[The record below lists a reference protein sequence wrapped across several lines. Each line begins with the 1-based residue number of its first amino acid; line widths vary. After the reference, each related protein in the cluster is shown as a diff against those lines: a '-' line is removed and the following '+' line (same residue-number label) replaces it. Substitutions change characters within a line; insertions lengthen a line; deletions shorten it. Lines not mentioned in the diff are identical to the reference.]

1 MMGKL
6 GIFSN
11 LHIKKLSISI
21 IYTNCVNTFVG
32 TYKKPKRSIMK
43 YKPISIV
50 IVLFSFLHFIYAAD
64 VKGKVVDSGSG
75 DFLPGANVMLDGTN
89 YGASSD
95 RSGNYKISGV
105 PEGDYTLKVTYVG
118 YADFSDSVSV
128 GSDGVV
134 LDVSLNVDYVALEGV
149 NVTGLAQ
156 GQAKALSQQRSAGN
170 IKNVVSRDQMEKFPD
185 QNVADVLQRLP
196 GVALESDHGEGRYV
210 QIRGAEASLNTTTIN
225 GVKVPSPEDVRKIS
239 LDIIPSYSLGS
250 VEVTK
255 AITPD
260 MDGDA
265 IGGHVNLITK
275 NAFDYDGQFMEAKV
289 AGGHRPL
296 YGKNGSMGAFTYGNQ
311 FMDGNLGLIFSGSY
325 EFNDMKTDN
334 IELEWNDEYEFV
346 TNEVDSEEDET
357 YVVSESD
364 GLILNDMQLKNYSS
378 LTRERVGITTSL
390 DYKLAENSKLS
401 FNLISNTYTD
411 VENRNRLRYRF
422 DKSVDEETPGTGYSN
437 VTSTSGTAN
446 LARIAREL
454 KSRSSISKINNFSLG
469 GDHLIGKLGLD
480 WAFTKSYAEE
490 LRDPSLNAEFV
501 AKDVN
506 MTYEFS
512 DNNHPQITSFTD
524 EDGLAF
530 DQHDLSNYELDAI
543 ELEGNYIPNK
553 KSPNGNLVSGDD
565 QVIALNMSMPISF
578 GGGNGNIKAGFKIS
592 QKEKKSDKSGAE
604 VWEWDGDDDLVLQ
617 GFDMDIEGSDY
628 MDGNYV
634 HTHGMDVKAIRDHM
648 SANLASY
655 KILPMYEDA
664 ILETWDATEDITA
677 FYGMADM
684 KFGKIN
690 FIGGARVEQTSSTY
704 NSWSGAIEDAED
716 GELSIDASLSEYF
729 VAQKVTK
736 EYTDVLP
743 MVHLRYAVNDRA
755 LVRGAY
761 TESIARADFASLV
774 PFIATDGD
782 DAEAGNPELESA
794 HSKNI
799 DLMLEY
805 YPEGL
810 GIFSFGYFSKSIDN
824 YIYTSALQDVS
835 VRGSRVYD
843 EVVMPVNGDNATL
856 SGWEMNFVKNLDF
869 LPGPLSNLSLYFNY
883 TSTDSEADYGDAR
896 EKSTFPGQAAS
907 TGNLSFAYETSK
919 LTARFSQSIADQ
931 YIVEVGGD
939 KDEDIFYDPANR
951 LDLSLSYNL
960 NSKLTLFADI
970 LNITNVPHVYFMGD
984 ASKPVEKE
992 VYGSTIKIGTNYRF

>member
-1 MMGKL
+1 M
-6 GIFSN
+6 N
-11 LHIKKLSISI
+11 IKSISI
-21 IYTNCVNTFVG
+21 ITF
-32 TYKKPKRSIMK
+32 
-43 YKPISIV
+43 
-50 IVLFSFLHFIYAAD
+50 LLSFTHLAYAGD
-64 VKGKVVDSGSG
+64 VSGKVTGSSSG

-89 YGASSD
+89 YGTSSD
-95 RSGNYKISGV
+95 RFGNYKIGGV

-118 YADFSDSVSV
+118 YADFSDSVTV
-128 GSDGVV
+128 GSDDVMV
-134 LDVSLNVDYVALEGV
+134 DVSLDVDYVSMEGV
-149 NVTGLAQ
+149 NVTGLSQ
-156 GQAKALSQQRSAGN
+156 GQAKALSQQKSAGN

-260 MDGDA
+260 MDADA

-296 YGKNGSMGAFTYGNQ
+296 YGKSGSMGAFTYGNQ
-311 FMDGNLGLIFSGSY
+311 FMDGNLGLIVSGSY

-334 IELEWNDEYEFV
+334 IELEWNDKYETV
-346 TNEVDSEEDET
+346 SDVVDSEEDET
-357 YVVSESD
+357 YVVDETD
-364 GLILNDMQLKNYSS
+364 GVIINDMQLKNYSLS
-378 LTRERVGITTSL
+378 RERVGVTTSL
-390 DYKLAENSKLS
+390 DYKLANDSKLYLN
-401 FNLISNTYTD
+401 FISNTYTD
-411 VENRNRLRYRF
+411 NENRNRLRYRF
-422 DKSVDEETPGTGYSN
+422 DKSVDEETPGSGYSN
-437 VTSTSGTAN
+437 VTSTAGTAN

-454 KSRSSISKINNFSLG
+454 KSRSSISKINSFSLG
-469 GDHLIGKLGLD
+469 GDHALGKLGLD

-490 LRDPSLNAEFV
+490 LRDPSVNAEFIV
-501 AKDVN
+501 KDIN
-506 MTYEFS
+506 MAYEFT

-524 EDGLAF
+524 EDGAAF
-530 DQHDLSNYELDAI
+530 DQHDLSKYELDAI
-543 ELEGNYIPNK
+543 ELEGNYIQYK
-553 KSPNGNLVSGDD
+553 KSPNGNLVSGED
-565 QVIALNMSMPISF
+565 QVIAFNMSMPLSI
-578 GGGNGNIKAGFKIS
+578 GGGNGEVKLGAKLS
-592 QKEKKSDKSGAE
+592 RKDKKSDKSGAE
-604 VWEWDGDDDLVLQ
+604 VWEWDGDDDLIMQ
-617 GFDMDIEGSDY
+617 GFNMDIEGEDY

-634 HTHGMDVKAIRDHM
+634 HTNGLDVKKIRDHM
-648 SANLASY
+648 SKYLGSY
-655 KILPMYEDA
+655 AILPMYEDA
-664 ILETWDATEDITA
+664 ILETWDATEDIAA

-684 KFGKIN
+684 KFGKVN
-690 FIGGARVEQTSSTY
+690 FIGGARMESTSSTY
-704 NSWSGAIEDAED
+704 NSWAGAVEDAED
-716 GELSIDASLSEYF
+716 NEGTIDESLAAYF
-729 VAQKVTK
+729 TAQKVTK
-736 EYTDVLP
+736 EYTNVLP
-743 MVHLRYAVNDRA
+743 MAHVRYEVNDQA
-755 LVRGAY
+755 LVRAAY
-761 TESIARADFASLV
+761 TETIARADFAALV

-794 HSKNI
+794 HSQNI
-799 DLMLEY
+799 DIMLEY
-805 YPEGL
+805 YPAGL
-810 GIFSFGYFSKSIDN
+810 GVFSFGYFSKSIDN
-824 YIYTSALQDVS
+824 YIYTSTLQDVS
-835 VRGSRVYD
+835 IRGGFKVYD
-843 EVVMPVNGDNATL
+843 EVSMPVNGENATL

-883 TSTDSEADYGDAR
+883 TSTDSEADYGGNR
-896 EKSTFPGQAAS
+896 EKSTFPGQAPS

-931 YIVEVGGD
+931 YLVEVGGD
-939 KDEDIFYDPANR
+939 KDEDIYYDPANR

-960 NSKLTLFADI
+960 NNKITLFADM

>member
-1 MMGKL
+1 M
-6 GIFSN
+6 N
-11 LHIKKLSISI
+11 IKSISI
-21 IYTNCVNTFVG
+21 ITF
-32 TYKKPKRSIMK
+32 
-43 YKPISIV
+43 
-50 IVLFSFLHFIYAAD
+50 LLSFTHLAYAGD
-64 VKGKVVDSGSG
+64 VSGKVTGSSSG

-89 YGASSD
+89 YGTSSD
-95 RSGNYKISGV
+95 RFGNYKIGGV

-118 YADFSDSVSV
+118 YADFSDSVTV
-128 GSDGVV
+128 GSDDVMV
-134 LDVSLNVDYVALEGV
+134 DVSLDVDYVSMEGV

-156 GQAKALSQQRSAGN
+156 GQAKALSQQKSAGN

-260 MDGDA
+260 MDADA

-296 YGKNGSMGAFTYGNQ
+296 YGKSGSMGAFTYGNQ
-311 FMDGNLGLIFSGSY
+311 FMDGNLGLIVSGSY

-334 IELEWNDEYEFV
+334 IELEWNDKYETV
-346 TNEVDSEEDET
+346 SDVVDSEEDET
-357 YVVSESD
+357 YVVDETD
-364 GLILNDMQLKNYSS
+364 GVIINDMQLKNYSLS
-378 LTRERVGITTSL
+378 RERVGVTTSL
-390 DYKLAENSKLS
+390 DYKLANDSKLYLN
-401 FNLISNTYTD
+401 FISNTYTD
-411 VENRNRLRYRF
+411 NENRNRLRYRF
-422 DKSVDEETPGTGYSN
+422 DKSVDEETPGSGYSN
-437 VTSTSGTAN
+437 VTSTAGTAN

-454 KSRSSISKINNFSLG
+454 KSRSSISKINSFSLG
-469 GDHLIGKLGLD
+469 GDHALGKLGLD

-490 LRDPSLNAEFV
+490 LRDPSVNAEFIV
-501 AKDVN
+501 KDIN
-506 MTYEFS
+506 MAYEFT

-524 EDGLAF
+524 EDGAAF
-530 DQHDLSNYELDAI
+530 DQHDLSKYELDAI

-553 KSPNGNLVSGDD
+553 KSPNGNLVSGED
-565 QVIALNMSMPISF
+565 QVIAFNMSMPLSI
-578 GGGNGNIKAGFKIS
+578 GGGNGEVKLGAKLS
-592 QKEKKSDKSGAE
+592 RKDKKSDKSGAE
-604 VWEWDGDDDLVLQ
+604 VWEWDGDDDLIMQ
-617 GFDMDIEGSDY
+617 GFNMDIEGEDY

-634 HTHGMDVKAIRDHM
+634 HTNGLDVKKIRDHM
-648 SANLASY
+648 SKYLGSY
-655 KILPMYEDA
+655 AILPMYEDA
-664 ILETWDATEDITA
+664 ILETWDATEDIAA

-684 KFGKIN
+684 KFGKVN
-690 FIGGARVEQTSSTY
+690 FIGGARMEKTSSTY
-704 NSWSGAIEDAED
+704 NSWAGAVEDAED
-716 GELSIDASLSEYF
+716 NEGTIDESLAAYF
-729 VAQKVTK
+729 TAQKVTK
-736 EYTDVLP
+736 EYTNVLP
-743 MVHLRYAVNDRA
+743 MAHVRYEVNDQA
-755 LVRGAY
+755 LVRAAY
-761 TESIARADFASLV
+761 TETIARADFAALV

-794 HSKNI
+794 HSQNI
-799 DLMLEY
+799 DIMLEY
-805 YPEGL
+805 YPAGL
-810 GIFSFGYFSKSIDN
+810 GVFSFGYFSKSIDN
-824 YIYTSALQDVS
+824 YIYTSTLQDVS
-835 VRGSRVYD
+835 IRGGFKVYD
-843 EVVMPVNGDNATL
+843 EVSMPVNGENATL

-883 TSTDSEADYGDAR
+883 TSTDSEADYGGNR
-896 EKSTFPGQAAS
+896 EKSTFPGQAPS

-931 YIVEVGGD
+931 YLVEVGGD
-939 KDEDIFYDPANR
+939 KDEDIYYDPANR

-960 NSKLTLFADI
+960 NNKITLFADM

>member
-1 MMGKL
+1 MNINIIKWILILILSSQFILAG
-6 GIFSN
+6 GIN
-11 LHIKKLSISI
+11 
-21 IYTNCVNTFVG
+21 
-32 TYKKPKRSIMK
+32 
-43 YKPISIV
+43 
-50 IVLFSFLHFIYAAD
+50 
-64 VKGKVVDSGSG
+64 GKVTDAGSG
-75 DFLPGANVMLDGTN
+75 DFLPGANVVLDGTN

-95 RSGNYKISGV
+95 RFGEFTISNVPDGNY
-105 PEGDYTLKVTYVG
+105 TLTVTYVG
-118 YADFSDSVSV
+118 YADYSDSVTV
-128 GSDGVV
+128 GSDVV
-134 LDVSLNVDYVALEGV
+134 SRDIALSVDYVAMEAV

-196 GVALESDHGEGRYV
+196 GIALESDHGEGRYV

-296 YGKNGSMGAFTYGNQ
+296 YGKSGSMGAFTYGNQ
-311 FMDGNLGLIFSGSY
+311 FMDGKLGLIVSSSY

-346 TNEVDSEEDET
+346 SDVVDSEEDET
-357 YVVSESD
+357 YVVDEAD
-364 GLILNDMQLKNYSS
+364 GTIINDMQLKNYALS
-378 LTRERVGITTSL
+378 RERIGITTGL
-390 DYKLAENSKLS
+390 DYKLAENSKLYL
-401 FNLISNTYTD
+401 NLITNTYTD
-411 VENRNRLRYRF
+411 KENRNRLRYRF
-422 DKSVDEETPGTGYSN
+422 DKSVDEETPGSGYTN
-437 VTSTSGTAN
+437 VTSNSGTAN
-446 LARIAREL
+446 LARITREL
-454 KSRSSISKINNFSLG
+454 KSRSSISKINSFSLG
-469 GDHLIGKLGLD
+469 GDHALGNIKAD
-480 WAFTKSYAEE
+480 WAFTQSYAEE
-490 LRDPSLNAEFV
+490 LRDPSLNAEFE
-501 AKDVN
+501 AKDIN
-506 MTYEFS
+506 MNYEFS

-524 EDGLAF
+524 DEGSAF
-530 DQHDLSNYELDAI
+530 DQHDLSAYELDAI
-543 ELEGNYIPNK
+543 ELEGNYIPNA

-565 QVIALNMSMPISF
+565 QVIAFNLAMPLSL
-578 GGGNGNIKAGFKIS
+578 GGANGEIKAGAKLS
-592 QKEKKSDKSGAE
+592 SKKKKSDVSGAE
-604 VWEWDGDDDLVLQ
+604 VWEWDGDDDLIMQ
-617 GFDMDIEGSDY
+617 GFDMDIEGDEY

-634 HTHGMDVKAIRDHM
+634 HTHGMDVDKLRDHM
-648 SANLASY
+648 SANLGSY
-655 KILPMYEDA
+655 NILPMYEDA

-677 FYGMADM
+677 FYGMANM
-684 KFGKIN
+684 RMGKIN
-690 FIGGARVEQTSSTY
+690 FIGGARVEQTSTEY
-704 NSWSGAIEDAED
+704 NSWAGAVEDAED
-716 GELSIDASLSEYF
+716 AELSLDESLSQF
-729 VAQKVTK
+729 FTAQKVSK

-743 MVHLRYAVNDRA
+743 MFHVRYAVNNRTMVRA
-755 LVRGAY
+755 AY
-761 TESIARADFASLV
+761 TETIARADFASLV

-794 HSKNI
+794 HSQNI

-805 YPEGL
+805 YPSGL
-810 GIFSFGYFSKSIDN
+810 GIFSFGYFSKAIDN
-824 YIYTSALQDVS
+824 YIYTAVLQDATI
-835 VRGSRVYD
+835 RDGAKVYD
-843 EVVMPVNGDNATL
+843 EVVMPVNGENATL

-883 TSTDSEADYGDAR
+883 TSTTSEADYGDMR
-896 EKSTFPGQAAS
+896 EKSTFPGQAPA

-931 YIVEVGGD
+931 YIVEVGED
-939 KDEDIFYDPANR
+939 ADEDIYYDPANR
-951 LDLSLSYNL
+951 LDFSMSYNI

-992 VYGSTIKIGTNYRF
+992 VYGATMKIGTSYRF

>member
-1 MMGKL
+1 M
-6 GIFSN
+6 N
-11 LHIKKLSISI
+11 IKSISI
-21 IYTNCVNTFVG
+21 ITFLL
-32 TYKKPKRSIMK
+32 S
-43 YKPISIV
+43 
-50 IVLFSFLHFIYAAD
+50 FSHFIYAGD
-64 VKGKVVDSGSG
+64 VSGKVTGSSSG

-89 YGASSD
+89 YGTSSD
-95 RSGNYKISGV
+95 RFGNYKIGGV

-118 YADFSDSVSV
+118 YADFSDSVTV
-128 GSDGVV
+128 GSDDVMV
-134 LDVSLNVDYVALEGV
+134 DVSLDVDYVSMEGV

-156 GQAKALSQQRSAGN
+156 GQAKALSQQKSAGN
-170 IKNVVSRDQMEKFPD
+170 IKNVISRDQMEKFPD

-260 MDGDA
+260 MDADA

-296 YGKNGSMGAFTYGNQ
+296 YGKSGSMGAFTYGNQ
-311 FMDGNLGLIFSGSY
+311 FMDGNLGLIVSGSY

-334 IELEWNDEYEFV
+334 IELEWNDKYEFV
-346 TNEVDSEEDET
+346 SDVVDSEEDET
-357 YVVSESD
+357 YVVDETD
-364 GLILNDMQLKNYSS
+364 GVIINDMQLKNYSLS
-378 LTRERVGITTSL
+378 RERVGVTTSL
-390 DYKLAENSKLS
+390 DYKLANNSKLYL
-401 FNLISNTYTD
+401 NYISNTYTD
-411 VENRNRLRYRF
+411 NENRNRLRYRF
-422 DKSVDEETPGTGYSN
+422 DKSVDEETPGSGYSN
-437 VTSTSGTAN
+437 VTSTAGTAN

-454 KSRSSISKINNFSLG
+454 KSRSSISKINSFSLG
-469 GDHLIGKLGLD
+469 GDHALGKLGLD

-490 LRDPSLNAEFV
+490 LRDPSVNAEFIV
-501 AKDVN
+501 KDIN
-506 MTYEFS
+506 MAYEFT

-524 EDGLAF
+524 EDGAAF
-530 DQHDLSNYELDAI
+530 DQHDLSKYELDAI

-565 QVIALNMSMPISF
+565 QVIAFNMSMPLSI
-578 GGGNGNIKAGFKIS
+578 GGGNGEVKLGAKLS
-592 QKEKKSDKSGAE
+592 KKDKKSDKSGAE
-604 VWEWDGDDDLVLQ
+604 VWEWDGDDDLIMQ
-617 GFDMDIEGSDY
+617 GFNMDIEGEDY

-634 HTHGMDVKAIRDHM
+634 HTNGLDVKKVRDHM
-648 SANLASY
+648 SANIGSY
-655 KILPMYEDA
+655 AILPMYEDA
-664 ILETWDATEDITA
+664 ILETWDATEDISA

-684 KFGKIN
+684 KFGNIN
-690 FIGGARVEQTSSTY
+690 FIGGARMEKTSSTY
-704 NSWSGAIEDAED
+704 NSWAGSVEDAED
-716 GELSIDASLSEYF
+716 NEGTIDESLAAYF
-729 VAQKVTK
+729 TAQKVTK
-736 EYTDVLP
+736 EYTNVLP
-743 MVHLRYAVNDRA
+743 MAHVRYAVNDQA
-755 LVRGAY
+755 LVRVAY
-761 TESIARADFASLV
+761 TESIARADFAALV

-794 HSKNI
+794 HSQNI

-805 YPEGL
+805 YPAGL
-810 GIFSFGYFSKSIDN
+810 GVFSFGYFSKSVDN
-824 YIYTSALQDVS
+824 YIYTSTLQDVS
-835 VRGSRVYD
+835 IRGGSKVYD
-843 EVVMPVNGDNATL
+843 EVSMPVNGNNATL

-883 TSTDSEADYGDAR
+883 TSTDSEADYGDDR

-931 YIVEVGGD
+931 YLVEVGGD

-960 NSKLTLFADI
+960 NSKITLFADV

>member
-1 MMGKL
+1 MKIRQVSTIIIL
-6 GIFSN
+6 IS
-11 LHIKKLSISI
+11 LSQ
-21 IYTNCVNTFVG
+21 
-32 TYKKPKRSIMK
+32 
-43 YKPISIV
+43 
-50 IVLFSFLHFIYAAD
+50 FIYAATIS
-64 VKGKVVDSGSG
+64 GKVTGASSG

-89 YGASSD
+89 FGTSSD
-95 RSGNYKISGV
+95 RSGNFNINNV

-118 YADFSDSVSV
+118 YSDFEETVTI
-128 GSDGVV
+128 GSAPITKDI
-134 LDVSLNVDYVALEGV
+134 SLSVDYVAMEAV
-149 NVTGLAQ
+149 NVNGLAQ

-196 GVALESDHGEGRYV
+196 GIALESDHGEGRYV

-239 LDIIPSYSLGS
+239 LDIIPSYSLGG

-260 MDGDA
+260 MDADA

-296 YGKNGSMGAFTYGNQ
+296 YGKSGSMGAFTYGNQ
-311 FMDGNLGLIFSGSY
+311 YMDGNLGLIVSGSY

-334 IELEWNDEYEFV
+334 IEVEWADEYEYV
-346 TNEVDSEEDET
+346 TDVVDSEEDET
-357 YVVSESD
+357 YVVEEAD
-364 GLILNDMQLKNYSS
+364 GRIINDVALKNYALS
-378 LTRERVGITTSL
+378 RERIGITSSL
-390 DYKLAENSKLS
+390 DYKLANNSKLYAN
-401 FNLISNTYTD
+401 FISNTYTD
-411 VENRNRLRYRF
+411 IENRNRLRYRF
-422 DKSVDEETPGTGYSN
+422 DKSVDEEEPGSGYYDI
-437 VTSTSGTAN
+437 TSQDGTAK
-446 LARIAREL
+446 LARIYREL
-454 KSRSSISKINNFSLG
+454 KSRSSISKINSFSLG
-469 GDHLIGKLGLD
+469 GDHALGKMKAD

-490 LRDPSLNAEFV
+490 LRDPSVNAEFV
-501 AKDVN
+501 AKDIN
-506 MTYEFS
+506 MDYEFS
-512 DNNHPQITSFTD
+512 DVNHPQITSFTD
-524 EDGLAF
+524 EDGNF
-530 DQHDLSNYELDAI
+530 DQHDLSSYELDAI
-543 ELEGNYIPNK
+543 ELEGDYIPNA

-565 QVIALNMSMPISF
+565 QVIAFNMSMPLSI
-578 GGGNGNIKAGFKIS
+578 GGGNGEVKLGAKLS
-592 QKEKKSDKSGAE
+592 SKEKKSDRSGAE
-604 VWEWDGDDDLVLQ
+604 VWEWDGDDDLIMQ
-617 GFDMDIEGSDY
+617 GFNMDIEGSDY

-634 HTHGMDVKAIRDHM
+634 HTHGIDVKKIRDHM
-648 SANLASY
+648 SANIGSY
-655 KILPMYEDA
+655 VILPMYEDA
-664 ILETWDATEDITA
+664 ILETWDATEDVTA

-684 KFGKIN
+684 KFGNIN
-690 FIGGARVEQTSSTY
+690 FIGGARMEKTSSTY
-704 NSWSGAIEDAED
+704 NSWEGSVEDAED
-716 GELSIDASLSEYF
+716 GELSIDASLAEYF
-729 VAQKVTK
+729 TAQKVTK
-736 EYTDVLP
+736 EYTNVLP
-743 MVHLRYAVNDRA
+743 MAHIRYAVNDQA
-755 LVRGAY
+755 LVRAAY
-761 TESIARADFASLV
+761 TESIARADFAALV

-794 HSKNI
+794 HSQNI

-805 YPEGL
+805 YPAGL

-824 YIYTSALQDVS
+824 YIYTSVLKDATIRD
-835 VRGSRVYD
+835 GSKVYD

-883 TSTDSEADYGDAR
+883 TSTDSEADYGDSR

-931 YIVEVGGD
+931 YIVEVGED

-960 NSKLTLFADI
+960 NSKLALFADI

>member
-1 MMGKL
+1 M
-6 GIFSN
+6 N
-11 LHIKKLSISI
+11 IKSISI
-21 IYTNCVNTFVG
+21 ITF
-32 TYKKPKRSIMK
+32 
-43 YKPISIV
+43 
-50 IVLFSFLHFIYAAD
+50 LLSFTHLAYAGD
-64 VKGKVVDSGSG
+64 VSGKVTGSSSG

-89 YGASSD
+89 YGTSSD
-95 RSGNYKISGV
+95 RFGNYKIGGV

-118 YADFSDSVSV
+118 YADFSDSVTV
-128 GSDGVV
+128 GSDDVMV
-134 LDVSLNVDYVALEGV
+134 DVSLDVDYVSMEGV

-156 GQAKALSQQRSAGN
+156 GQAKALSQQKSAGN

-260 MDGDA
+260 MDADA

-296 YGKNGSMGAFTYGNQ
+296 YGKSGSMGAFTYGNQ
-311 FMDGNLGLIFSGSY
+311 FMDGNLGLIVSGSY

-334 IELEWNDEYEFV
+334 IELEWNDKYETV
-346 TNEVDSEEDET
+346 SDVVDSEEDET
-357 YVVSESD
+357 YVVDETD
-364 GLILNDMQLKNYSS
+364 GVIINDMQLKNYSLS
-378 LTRERVGITTSL
+378 RERVGVTTSL
-390 DYKLAENSKLS
+390 DYKLANDSKLYLN
-401 FNLISNTYTD
+401 FISNTYTD
-411 VENRNRLRYRF
+411 NENRNRLRYRF
-422 DKSVDEETPGTGYSN
+422 DKSVDEETPGSGYSN
-437 VTSTSGTAN
+437 VTSTAGTAN

-454 KSRSSISKINNFSLG
+454 KSRSSISKINSFSLG
-469 GDHLIGKLGLD
+469 GDHALGKLGLD

-490 LRDPSLNAEFV
+490 LRDPSVNAEFIV
-501 AKDVN
+501 KDIN
-506 MTYEFS
+506 MAYEFT

-524 EDGLAF
+524 EDGAAF
-530 DQHDLSNYELDAI
+530 DQHDLSKYELDAI

-553 KSPNGNLVSGDD
+553 KSPNGNLVSGED
-565 QVIALNMSMPISF
+565 QVIAFNMSMPLSI
-578 GGGNGNIKAGFKIS
+578 GGGNGEVKLGAKLS
-592 QKEKKSDKSGAE
+592 KKDKKSDKSGAE
-604 VWEWDGDDDLVLQ
+604 VWEWDGDDDLIMQ
-617 GFDMDIEGSDY
+617 GFNMDIEGEDY

-634 HTHGMDVKAIRDHM
+634 HTNGLDVKKIRDHM
-648 SANLASY
+648 SKYLGSY
-655 KILPMYEDA
+655 AILPMYEDA
-664 ILETWDATEDITA
+664 ILETWDATEDIAA
-677 FYGMADM
+677 FYGMVDM
-684 KFGKIN
+684 KFGKVN
-690 FIGGARVEQTSSTY
+690 FIGGARMESTSSTY
-704 NSWSGAIEDAED
+704 NSWAGAVEDAED
-716 GELSIDASLSEYF
+716 NEGTIQESLAAYF
-729 VAQKVTK
+729 TAQKVTK
-736 EYTDVLP
+736 EYTNVLP
-743 MVHLRYAVNDRA
+743 MAHVRYEVNDQA
-755 LVRGAY
+755 LVRAAY
-761 TESIARADFASLV
+761 TETIARADFAALV

-794 HSKNI
+794 HSQNI
-799 DLMLEY
+799 DIMLEY
-805 YPEGL
+805 YPAGL
-810 GIFSFGYFSKSIDN
+810 GVFSFGYFSKSIDN
-824 YIYTSALQDVS
+824 YIYTSTLQDVS
-835 VRGSRVYD
+835 IRGGFKVYD
-843 EVVMPVNGDNATL
+843 EVSMPVNGENATL

-883 TSTDSEADYGDAR
+883 TSTDSEADYGGNR
-896 EKSTFPGQAAS
+896 EKSTFPGQAPS

-931 YIVEVGGD
+931 YLVEVGGD
-939 KDEDIFYDPANR
+939 KDEDIYYDPANR

-960 NSKLTLFADI
+960 NNKITLFADM

>member
-1 MMGKL
+1 MNINLIKWILITILSSQFILAG
-6 GIFSN
+6 GIN
-11 LHIKKLSISI
+11 
-21 IYTNCVNTFVG
+21 
-32 TYKKPKRSIMK
+32 
-43 YKPISIV
+43 
-50 IVLFSFLHFIYAAD
+50 
-64 VKGKVVDSGSG
+64 GKVTDAGSG
-75 DFLPGANVMLDGTN
+75 DFLPGANVVLDGTN

-95 RSGNYKISGV
+95 RFGEFTISNVPDGNY
-105 PEGDYTLKVTYVG
+105 TLTVTYVG
-118 YADFSDSVSV
+118 YADYSDSVTV
-128 GSDGVV
+128 GSDVV
-134 LDVSLNVDYVALEGV
+134 SRDIALSVDYVAMEAV

-196 GVALESDHGEGRYV
+196 GIALESDHGEGRYV

-296 YGKNGSMGAFTYGNQ
+296 YGKSGSMGAFTYGNQ
-311 FMDGNLGLIFSGSY
+311 FMDGKLGLIVSSSY

-346 TNEVDSEEDET
+346 SDVVDSEEDET
-357 YVVSESD
+357 YVVDEAD
-364 GLILNDMQLKNYSS
+364 GTIINDMQLKNYALS
-378 LTRERVGITTSL
+378 RERIGITTGL
-390 DYKLAENSKLS
+390 DYKLAENSKLYL
-401 FNLISNTYTD
+401 NLITNTYTD
-411 VENRNRLRYRF
+411 KENRNRLRYRF
-422 DKSVDEETPGTGYSN
+422 DKSVDEETPGSGYTN
-437 VTSTSGTAN
+437 VTSNSGTAN
-446 LARIAREL
+446 LARITREL
-454 KSRSSISKINNFSLG
+454 KSRSSISKINSFSLG
-469 GDHLIGKLGLD
+469 GDHALGNIKAD
-480 WAFTKSYAEE
+480 WAFTQSYAEE
-490 LRDPSLNAEFV
+490 LRDPSLNAEFE
-501 AKDVN
+501 AKDIN
-506 MTYEFS
+506 MNYEFS

-524 EDGLAF
+524 DEGSAF
-530 DQHDLSNYELDAI
+530 DQHDLSAYELDAI
-543 ELEGNYIPNK
+543 ELEGNYIPNA

-565 QVIALNMSMPISF
+565 QVIAFNLAMPLSL
-578 GGGNGNIKAGFKIS
+578 GGANGEIKAGAKLS
-592 QKEKKSDKSGAE
+592 SKKKKSDVSGAE
-604 VWEWDGDDDLVLQ
+604 VWEWDGDDDLIMQ
-617 GFDMDIEGSDY
+617 GFDMDIEGDEY

-634 HTHGMDVKAIRDHM
+634 HTHGMDVDKLRDHM
-648 SANLASY
+648 SANLGSY
-655 KILPMYEDA
+655 NILPMYEDA

-677 FYGMADM
+677 FYGMANM
-684 KFGKIN
+684 RMGKIN
-690 FIGGARVEQTSSTY
+690 FIGGARVEQTSTEY
-704 NSWSGAIEDAED
+704 NSWAGAVEDAED
-716 GELSIDASLSEYF
+716 AELSLDESLSQF
-729 VAQKVTK
+729 FTAQKVSK
-736 EYTDVLP
+736 EYTDILP
-743 MVHLRYAVNDRA
+743 MFHVRYAVNNRMMVRA
-755 LVRGAY
+755 AY
-761 TESIARADFASLV
+761 TETIARADFASLV

-794 HSKNI
+794 HSQNI

-805 YPEGL
+805 YPSGL
-810 GIFSFGYFSKSIDN
+810 GIFSFGYFSKAIDN
-824 YIYTSALQDVS
+824 YIYTAVLQDATI
-835 VRGSRVYD
+835 RDGAKVYD

-883 TSTDSEADYGDAR
+883 TSTTSEADYGDMR
-896 EKSTFPGQAAS
+896 EKSTFPGQAPA

-931 YIVEVGGD
+931 YIVEVGED
-939 KDEDIFYDPANR
+939 ADEDIYYDPANR
-951 LDLSLSYNL
+951 LDFSMSYNI

-992 VYGSTIKIGTNYRF
+992 VYGATMKIGTSYRF

>member
-1 MMGKL
+1 MN
-6 GIFSN
+6 IN
-11 LHIKKLSISI
+11 LIKWILISI
-21 IYTNCVNTFVG
+21 LSSQFIFAG
-32 TYKKPKRSIMK
+32 G
-43 YKPISIV
+43 IS
-50 IVLFSFLHFIYAAD
+50 
-64 VKGKVVDSGSG
+64 GKITDAGSG
-75 DFLPGANVMLDGTN
+75 DFLPGANVVLDGTN

-95 RSGNYKISGV
+95 RFGEFTISNV
-105 PEGDYTLKVTYVG
+105 PDGSYTLTVTYVG
-118 YADFSDSVSV
+118 YADYSDSVTV
-128 GSDGVV
+128 GSDVV
-134 LDVSLNVDYVALEGV
+134 SKDIALSVDYVAMEAV

-196 GVALESDHGEGRYV
+196 GIALESDHGEGRYV

-296 YGKNGSMGAFTYGNQ
+296 YGKSGSMGAFTYGNQ
-311 FMDGNLGLIFSGSY
+311 FMDGKLGLIVSSSY

-346 TNEVDSEEDET
+346 SDVIDSEEDET
-357 YVVSESD
+357 YVVDEAD
-364 GLILNDMQLKNYSS
+364 GTIINDMQLKNYALS
-378 LTRERVGITTSL
+378 RERIGITTGL
-390 DYKLAENSKLS
+390 DYKLAENSKLYL
-401 FNLISNTYTD
+401 NLITNTYTYK
-411 VENRNRLRYRF
+411 ENRNRLRYRF
-422 DKSVDEETPGTGYSN
+422 DKSVDEETPGSGYTN
-437 VTSTSGTAN
+437 VTSNSGTAN
-446 LARIAREL
+446 LARITREL
-454 KSRSSISKINNFSLG
+454 KSRSSISKINSFSLG
-469 GDHLIGKLGLD
+469 GNHALGNMKAD
-480 WAFTKSYAEE
+480 WAFTQSYAEE
-490 LRDPSLNAEFV
+490 LRDPSLNAEFE
-501 AKDVN
+501 AKDIN
-506 MTYEFS
+506 MNYEFS

-524 EDGLAF
+524 DEGSAF
-530 DQHDLSNYELDAI
+530 DQHDLSAYELDAI
-543 ELEGNYIPNK
+543 ELEGNYIPNA

-565 QVIALNMSMPISF
+565 QVIAFNLAMPLSL
-578 GGGNGNIKAGFKIS
+578 GGANGEIKAGAKLS
-592 QKEKKSDKSGAE
+592 SKKKKSDVSGAE
-604 VWEWDGDDDLVLQ
+604 VWEWDGDDDLIMQ
-617 GFDMDIEGSDY
+617 GFDMDIEGDEY

-634 HTHGMDVKAIRDHM
+634 HTHGMDVDKLRDHM
-648 SANLASY
+648 SANLGSY
-655 KILPMYEDA
+655 NILPMYEDA

-677 FYGMADM
+677 FYGMANM
-684 KFGKIN
+684 RMGKIN
-690 FIGGARVEQTSSTY
+690 FIGGARVEQTSTEY
-704 NSWSGAIEDAED
+704 NSWAGAVEDAED
-716 GELSIDASLSEYF
+716 AELSLDESLSQF
-729 VAQKVTK
+729 FTAQKVSK

-743 MVHLRYAVNDRA
+743 MFHVRYAVNNRTMVRA
-755 LVRGAY
+755 AY
-761 TESIARADFASLV
+761 TETIARADFASLV

-794 HSKNI
+794 HSQNI

-805 YPEGL
+805 YPSGL
-810 GIFSFGYFSKSIDN
+810 GIFSFGYFSKAIDN
-824 YIYTSALQDVS
+824 YIYTAVLQDATI
-835 VRGSRVYD
+835 RDGAKVYD
-843 EVVMPVNGDNATL
+843 EVVMPVNGENATL

-883 TSTDSEADYGDAR
+883 TSTTSEADYGDMR
-896 EKSTFPGQAAS
+896 EKSTFPGQAPA
-907 TGNLSFAYETSK
+907 TGNLSFAYETNK

-931 YIVEVGGD
+931 YIVEVGED
-939 KDEDIFYDPANR
+939 ADEDIYYDPANR
-951 LDLSLSYNL
+951 LDFSMSYNI

-992 VYGSTIKIGTNYRF
+992 VYGATMKIGTSYRF

>member
-1 MMGKL
+1 MN
-6 GIFSN
+6 IN
-11 LHIKKLSISI
+11 IIKWILISI
-21 IYTNCVNTFVG
+21 L
-32 TYKKPKRSIMK
+32 S
-43 YKPISIV
+43 SQ
-50 IVLFSFLHFIYAAD
+50 FILAGGIN
-64 VKGKVVDSGSG
+64 GKVTDAGSG
-75 DFLPGANVMLDGTN
+75 DFLPGANVVLDGTN

-95 RSGNYKISGV
+95 RFGEFTISNVPDGNY
-105 PEGDYTLKVTYVG
+105 TLTVTYVG
-118 YADFSDSVSV
+118 YADYSDSVTV
-128 GSDGVV
+128 GSDVV
-134 LDVSLNVDYVALEGV
+134 SRDIALSVDYVAMEAV

-196 GVALESDHGEGRYV
+196 GIALESDHGEGRYV

-296 YGKNGSMGAFTYGNQ
+296 YGKSGSMGAFTYGNQ
-311 FMDGNLGLIFSGSY
+311 FMDGKLGLIVSSSY

-346 TNEVDSEEDET
+346 SDVVDSEEDET
-357 YVVSESD
+357 YVVDEAD
-364 GLILNDMQLKNYSS
+364 GTIINDMQLKNYALS
-378 LTRERVGITTSL
+378 RERIGITTGL
-390 DYKLAENSKLS
+390 DYKLAENSKLYL
-401 FNLISNTYTD
+401 NLITNTYTD
-411 VENRNRLRYRF
+411 KENRNRLRYRF
-422 DKSVDEETPGTGYSN
+422 DKSVDEETPGSGYTN
-437 VTSTSGTAN
+437 VTSNSGTAN
-446 LARIAREL
+446 LARITREL
-454 KSRSSISKINNFSLG
+454 KSRSSISKINSFSLG
-469 GDHLIGKLGLD
+469 GDHALGNIKAD
-480 WAFTKSYAEE
+480 WAFTQSYAEE
-490 LRDPSLNAEFV
+490 LRDPSLNAEFE
-501 AKDVN
+501 AKDIN
-506 MTYEFS
+506 MNYEFS

-524 EDGLAF
+524 DEGSAF
-530 DQHDLSNYELDAI
+530 DQHDLSAYELDAI
-543 ELEGNYIPNK
+543 ELEGNYIPNA

-565 QVIALNMSMPISF
+565 QVIAFNLAMPLSL
-578 GGGNGNIKAGFKIS
+578 GGANGEIKAGAKLS
-592 QKEKKSDKSGAE
+592 SKKKKSDVSGAE
-604 VWEWDGDDDLVLQ
+604 VWEWDGDDDLIMQ
-617 GFDMDIEGSDY
+617 GFDMDIEGDEY

-634 HTHGMDVKAIRDHM
+634 HTHGMDVDKLRDHM
-648 SANLASY
+648 SANLGSY
-655 KILPMYEDA
+655 NILPMYEDA

-677 FYGMADM
+677 FYGMANM
-684 KFGKIN
+684 RMGKIN
-690 FIGGARVEQTSSTY
+690 FIGGARVEQTSTEY
-704 NSWSGAIEDAED
+704 NSWAGAVEDAED
-716 GELSIDASLSEYF
+716 AELSLDESLSQF
-729 VAQKVTK
+729 FTAQKVSK

-743 MVHLRYAVNDRA
+743 MFHVRYAVNNRMMVRA
-755 LVRGAY
+755 AY
-761 TESIARADFASLV
+761 TETIARADFASLV

-794 HSKNI
+794 HSQNI

-805 YPEGL
+805 YPSGL
-810 GIFSFGYFSKSIDN
+810 GIFSFGYFSKAIDN
-824 YIYTSALQDVS
+824 YIYTAVLQDATI
-835 VRGSRVYD
+835 RDGAKVYD

-883 TSTDSEADYGDAR
+883 TSTTSEADYGDMR
-896 EKSTFPGQAAS
+896 EKSTFPGQAPA

-931 YIVEVGGD
+931 YIVEVGED
-939 KDEDIFYDPANR
+939 ADEDIYYDPANR
-951 LDLSLSYNL
+951 LDFSMSYNI

-992 VYGSTIKIGTNYRF
+992 VYGATMKIGTSYRF

>member
-1 MMGKL
+1 MNIKL
-6 GIFSN
+6 
-11 LHIKKLSISI
+11 ISI
-21 IYTNCVNTFVG
+21 ITFLL
-32 TYKKPKRSIMK
+32 S
-43 YKPISIV
+43 
-50 IVLFSFLHFIYAAD
+50 FSHFVYAGD
-64 VKGKVVDSGSG
+64 VSGKVTGSSSG
-75 DFLPGANVMLDGTN
+75 DFLPGANVMLEGTN
-89 YGASSD
+89 YGTSSD
-95 RSGNYKISGV
+95 RFGNYKIGGV
-105 PEGDYTLKVTYVG
+105 PEGNYTLKVTYVG
-118 YADFSDSVSV
+118 YADFSDSVTV
-128 GSDGVV
+128 GTDDVV
-134 LDVSLNVDYVALEGV
+134 VDVSLDVDYVSMEGV

-156 GQAKALSQQRSAGN
+156 GQAKALSQQKSAGN

-260 MDGDA
+260 MDADA

-296 YGKNGSMGAFTYGNQ
+296 YGKSGSMGAFTYGNQ
-311 FMDGNLGLIFSGSY
+311 FMDGNLGLIVSGSY

-334 IELEWNDEYEFV
+334 IELEWNDKYEFV
-346 TNEVDSEEDET
+346 SDVVDSEEDET
-357 YVVSESD
+357 YVVDETD
-364 GLILNDMQLKNYSS
+364 GVIINDMQLKNYSLS
-378 LTRERVGITTSL
+378 RERVGVTTSL
-390 DYKLAENSKLS
+390 DYKLANDSKLYL
-401 FNLISNTYTD
+401 NLISNTYTD
-411 VENRNRLRYRF
+411 KENRNRLRYRF
-422 DKSVDEETPGTGYSN
+422 DKSVDEETPGSGYSN
-437 VTSTSGTAN
+437 VTSTAGTAN

-454 KSRSSISKINNFSLG
+454 KSRSSISKINSFSLG
-469 GDHLIGKLGLD
+469 GDHALGKLGLD

-490 LRDPSLNAEFV
+490 LRDPSVNAEFIV
-501 AKDVN
+501 KDIN
-506 MTYEFS
+506 MAYEFT

-524 EDGLAF
+524 EDGAAF
-530 DQHDLSNYELDAI
+530 DQHDLSKYELDAI

-565 QVIALNMSMPISF
+565 QVIAFNMSMPLSI
-578 GGGNGNIKAGFKIS
+578 GGGNGEVKLGAKLS
-592 QKEKKSDKSGAE
+592 KKDKKSDKSGAE
-604 VWEWDGDDDLVLQ
+604 VWEWDGDDDLIMQ
-617 GFDMDIEGSDY
+617 GFNMDIEGEDY

-634 HTHGMDVKAIRDHM
+634 HTNGLDVKKVRDHM
-648 SANLASY
+648 SANLGSY
-655 KILPMYEDA
+655 AILPMYEDA
-664 ILETWDATEDITA
+664 ILETWDATEDISA

-684 KFGKIN
+684 KFGNIN
-690 FIGGARVEQTSSTY
+690 FIGGARMEKTSSTY
-704 NSWSGAIEDAED
+704 NSWAGSVEDAED
-716 GELSIDASLSEYF
+716 NEGTIDESLAAYF
-729 VAQKVTK
+729 TAQKVTK
-736 EYTDVLP
+736 EYTNVLP
-743 MVHLRYAVNDRA
+743 MAHVRYAVNDQA
-755 LVRGAY
+755 LVRVAY
-761 TESIARADFASLV
+761 TESIARADFAALV

-794 HSKNI
+794 HSQNI

-805 YPEGL
+805 YPAGL
-810 GIFSFGYFSKSIDN
+810 GVFSFGYFSKSIDN
-824 YIYTSALQDVS
+824 YIYTSTLQDVS
-835 VRGSRVYD
+835 IRGGSKVYD
-843 EVVMPVNGDNATL
+843 EVSMPVNGNNATL

-883 TSTDSEADYGDAR
+883 TSTDSEADYGDDR

-931 YIVEVGGD
+931 YLVEVGGD

-960 NSKLTLFADI
+960 NSKITLFADV

>member
-1 MMGKL
+1 M
-6 GIFSN
+6 N
-11 LHIKKLSISI
+11 IKSISI
-21 IYTNCVNTFVG
+21 ITF
-32 TYKKPKRSIMK
+32 
-43 YKPISIV
+43 
-50 IVLFSFLHFIYAAD
+50 LLSFTHFAYAGD
-64 VKGKVVDSGSG
+64 VKGKVTGSSSG

-89 YGASSD
+89 YGTSSD
-95 RSGNYKISGV
+95 RFGNYEIGGV

-118 YADFSDSVSV
+118 YADFSDSVTV
-128 GSDGVV
+128 GSDDVMV
-134 LDVSLNVDYVALEGV
+134 DVSLDVDYVSMEGV
-149 NVTGLAQ
+149 NVTGLSQ
-156 GQAKALSQQRSAGN
+156 GQAKALSQQKSAGN

-225 GVKVPSPEDVRKIS
+225 GIKVPSPEDVRKIS

-260 MDGDA
+260 MDADA

-275 NAFDYDGQFMEAKV
+275 NAFDYDGQFMEAKI

-296 YGKNGSMGAFTYGNQ
+296 YGKSGSMGAFTYGNQ
-311 FMDGNLGLIFSGSY
+311 FMDGNLGLIVSGSY

-334 IELEWNDEYEFV
+334 IELEWNDKYETV
-346 TNEVDSEEDET
+346 SDVVDSEEDET
-357 YVVSESD
+357 YVVDETD
-364 GLILNDMQLKNYSS
+364 GVIINDMQLKNYSLS
-378 LTRERVGITTSL
+378 RERVGVTTSL
-390 DYKLAENSKLS
+390 DYKLANNSKLYL
-401 FNLISNTYTD
+401 NYISNTYTD
-411 VENRNRLRYRF
+411 NENRNRLRYRF
-422 DKSVDEETPGTGYSN
+422 DKSVDEETPGSGYSN
-437 VTSTSGTAN
+437 VTSTAGTAN

-454 KSRSSISKINNFSLG
+454 KSRSSISKINSFSLG
-469 GDHLIGKLGLD
+469 GDHALGKLGLD

-490 LRDPSLNAEFV
+490 LRDPSVNAEFV

-506 MTYEFS
+506 MNYEFT

-524 EDGLAF
+524 EDGAAF
-530 DQHDLSNYELDAI
+530 DQHDLSKYELDAI

-565 QVIALNMSMPISF
+565 QVIAFNMSMPLSI
-578 GGGNGNIKAGFKIS
+578 GGGYGEVKLGAKLS
-592 QKEKKSDKSGAE
+592 KKDKKSDKSGAE
-604 VWEWDGDDDLVLQ
+604 VWEWDGDDDLIMQ
-617 GFDMDIEGSDY
+617 GFNMDIEGDEY

-634 HTHGMDVKAIRDHM
+634 HTNGLDVKKVRDHM
-648 SANLASY
+648 SANLGSY
-655 KILPMYEDA
+655 EILPMYEDA

-690 FIGGARVEQTSSTY
+690 FIGGARMEKTSSTY
-704 NSWSGAIEDAED
+704 NSWAGAVEDAED
-716 GELSIDASLSEYF
+716 NEGTIDESLAAYF
-729 VAQKVTK
+729 TAQKVTK
-736 EYTDVLP
+736 EYTNVLP
-743 MVHLRYAVNDRA
+743 MAHVRYEVNDQA
-755 LVRGAY
+755 LVRAAY
-761 TESIARADFASLV
+761 TETIARADFAALV
-774 PFIATDGD
+774 PFIAADGD

-794 HSKNI
+794 NSQNI
-799 DLMLEY
+799 DVMLEY
-805 YPEGL
+805 YPAGL
-810 GIFSFGYFSKSIDN
+810 GVFSFGYFSKSIDN
-824 YIYTSALQDVS
+824 YIYTSTLQDVS
-835 VRGSRVYD
+835 IRGGSKVYD
-843 EVVMPVNGDNATL
+843 EVSMPVNGENATL

-883 TSTDSEADYGDAR
+883 TKTDSEADYGDDR

-931 YIVEVGGD
+931 YLVEVGGD
-939 KDEDIFYDPANR
+939 KDEDIYYDPANR

-960 NSKLTLFADI
+960 NSKITLFADM

>member
-1 MMGKL
+1 MKL
-6 GIFSN
+6 KRVFIIII
-11 LHIKKLSISI
+11 LISFAQ
-21 IYTNCVNTFVG
+21 FV
-32 TYKKPKRSIMK
+32 
-43 YKPISIV
+43 
-50 IVLFSFLHFIYAAD
+50 YAANIS
-64 VKGKVVDSGSG
+64 GKVTGSSSG

-89 YGASSD
+89 YGTSSD
-95 RSGNYKISGV
+95 RFGNYKIGGV

-118 YADFSDSVSV
+118 YADFSDSVTV
-128 GSDGVV
+128 GSDDVMV
-134 LDVSLNVDYVALEGV
+134 DVSLDVDYVSMEGV
-149 NVTGLAQ
+149 NVTGLSQ
-156 GQAKALSQQRSAGN
+156 GQAKALSQQKSAGN

-260 MDGDA
+260 MDADA

-296 YGKNGSMGAFTYGNQ
+296 YGKSGSMGAFTYGNQ
-311 FMDGNLGLIFSGSY
+311 FMDGNLGLIVSGSY

-334 IELEWNDEYEFV
+334 IELEWNDKYETV
-346 TNEVDSEEDET
+346 SDVVDSEEDET
-357 YVVSESD
+357 YVVDETD
-364 GLILNDMQLKNYSS
+364 GVIINDMQLKNYSLS
-378 LTRERVGITTSL
+378 RERVGVTTSL
-390 DYKLAENSKLS
+390 DYKLANDSKLYLN
-401 FNLISNTYTD
+401 FISNTYTD
-411 VENRNRLRYRF
+411 NENRNRLRYRF
-422 DKSVDEETPGTGYSN
+422 DKSVDEETPGSGYSN
-437 VTSTSGTAN
+437 VTSTAGTAN

-454 KSRSSISKINNFSLG
+454 KSRSSISKINSFSLG
-469 GDHLIGKLGLD
+469 GDHALGKLGLD

-490 LRDPSLNAEFV
+490 LRDPSVNAEFIV
-501 AKDVN
+501 KDIN
-506 MTYEFS
+506 MAYEFT

-524 EDGLAF
+524 EDGAAF
-530 DQHDLSNYELDAI
+530 DQHDLSKYELDAI

-553 KSPNGNLVSGDD
+553 KSPNGNLVSGED
-565 QVIALNMSMPISF
+565 QVIAFNMSMPLSI
-578 GGGNGNIKAGFKIS
+578 GGGNGEVKLGAKLS
-592 QKEKKSDKSGAE
+592 KKDKKSDKSGAE
-604 VWEWDGDDDLVLQ
+604 VWEWDGDDDLIMQ
-617 GFDMDIEGSDY
+617 GFNMDIEGEDY

-634 HTHGMDVKAIRDHM
+634 HTNGLDVKKIRDHM
-648 SANLASY
+648 SKYLGSY
-655 KILPMYEDA
+655 AILPMYEDA
-664 ILETWDATEDITA
+664 ILETWDATEDIAA

-684 KFGKIN
+684 RFGKVN
-690 FIGGARVEQTSSTY
+690 FIGGARMEKTSSTY
-704 NSWSGAIEDAED
+704 NSWAGAVEDAED
-716 GELSIDASLSEYF
+716 NEGTIDESLAAYF
-729 VAQKVTK
+729 TAQKVTK
-736 EYTDVLP
+736 EYTNVLP
-743 MVHLRYAVNDRA
+743 MAHVRYEVNDQA
-755 LVRGAY
+755 LVRVAY
-761 TESIARADFASLV
+761 TETIARADFAALV

-794 HSKNI
+794 HSQNI
-799 DLMLEY
+799 DIMLEY
-805 YPEGL
+805 YPAGL
-810 GIFSFGYFSKSIDN
+810 GVFSFGYFSKSIDN
-824 YIYTSALQDVS
+824 YIYTSTLQDVS
-835 VRGSRVYD
+835 IRGGFKVYD
-843 EVVMPVNGDNATL
+843 EVSMPVNGENATL

-883 TSTDSEADYGDAR
+883 TSTDSEADYGGNR
-896 EKSTFPGQAAS
+896 EKSTFPGQAPS

-931 YIVEVGGD
+931 YLVEVGGD
-939 KDEDIFYDPANR
+939 KDEDIYYDPANR

-960 NSKLTLFADI
+960 NNKITLFADM

>member
-1 MMGKL
+1 M
-6 GIFSN
+6 N
-11 LHIKKLSISI
+11 IKSISI
-21 IYTNCVNTFVG
+21 ITF
-32 TYKKPKRSIMK
+32 
-43 YKPISIV
+43 
-50 IVLFSFLHFIYAAD
+50 LLSFTHLAYAGD
-64 VKGKVVDSGSG
+64 VSGKVTGSSSG

-89 YGASSD
+89 YGTSSD
-95 RSGNYKISGV
+95 RFGNYKIGGV

-118 YADFSDSVSV
+118 YADFSDSVTV
-128 GSDGVV
+128 GSDDVMV
-134 LDVSLNVDYVALEGV
+134 DVSLDVDYVSMEGV
-149 NVTGLAQ
+149 NVTGLSQ
-156 GQAKALSQQRSAGN
+156 GQAKALSQQKSAGN

-260 MDGDA
+260 MDADA

-296 YGKNGSMGAFTYGNQ
+296 YGKSGSMGAFTYGNQ
-311 FMDGNLGLIFSGSY
+311 FMDGNLGLIVSGSY

-334 IELEWNDEYEFV
+334 IELEWNDKYETV
-346 TNEVDSEEDET
+346 SDVVDSEEDET
-357 YVVSESD
+357 YVVDETD
-364 GLILNDMQLKNYSS
+364 GVIINDMQLKNYSLS
-378 LTRERVGITTSL
+378 RERVGVTTSL
-390 DYKLAENSKLS
+390 DYKLANDSKLYLN
-401 FNLISNTYTD
+401 FISNTYTD
-411 VENRNRLRYRF
+411 NENRNRLRYRF
-422 DKSVDEETPGTGYSN
+422 DKSVDEETPGSGYSN
-437 VTSTSGTAN
+437 VTSTAGTAN

-454 KSRSSISKINNFSLG
+454 KSRSSISKINSFSLG
-469 GDHLIGKLGLD
+469 GDHALGKLGLD

-490 LRDPSLNAEFV
+490 LRDPSVNAEFIV
-501 AKDVN
+501 KDIN
-506 MTYEFS
+506 MAYEFT

-524 EDGLAF
+524 EDGAAF
-530 DQHDLSNYELDAI
+530 DQHDLSKYELDAI

-553 KSPNGNLVSGDD
+553 KSPNGNLVSGED
-565 QVIALNMSMPISF
+565 QVIAFNMSMPLSI
-578 GGGNGNIKAGFKIS
+578 GGGNGEVKLGAKLS
-592 QKEKKSDKSGAE
+592 RKDKKSDKSGAE
-604 VWEWDGDDDLVLQ
+604 VWEWDGDDDLIMQ
-617 GFDMDIEGSDY
+617 GFNMDIEGEDY

-634 HTHGMDVKAIRDHM
+634 HTNGLDVKKIRDHM
-648 SANLASY
+648 SANLGSY
-655 KILPMYEDA
+655 AILPMYEDA

-684 KFGKIN
+684 RFGKVN
-690 FIGGARVEQTSSTY
+690 FIGGARMEKTSSTY
-704 NSWSGAIEDAED
+704 NSWAGAVEDAED
-716 GELSIDASLSEYF
+716 NEGTIEESLAAYF
-729 VAQKVTK
+729 TAQKVTK
-736 EYTDVLP
+736 EYTNVLP
-743 MVHLRYAVNDRA
+743 MAHVRYEVNDQA
-755 LVRGAY
+755 LVRAAY
-761 TESIARADFASLV
+761 TETIARADFAALV

-794 HSKNI
+794 HSQNI
-799 DLMLEY
+799 DIMLEY
-805 YPEGL
+805 YPAGL
-810 GIFSFGYFSKSIDN
+810 GVFSFGYFSKSIDN
-824 YIYTSALQDVS
+824 YIYTSTLQDVS
-835 VRGSRVYD
+835 IRGGFKVYD
-843 EVVMPVNGDNATL
+843 EVSMPVNGENATL

-883 TSTDSEADYGDAR
+883 TSTDSEADYGGNR
-896 EKSTFPGQAAS
+896 EKSTFPGQAPS

-931 YIVEVGGD
+931 YLVEVGGD
-939 KDEDIFYDPANR
+939 KDEDIYYDPANR

-960 NSKLTLFADI
+960 NNKITLFADM

>member
-1 MMGKL
+1 MN
-6 GIFSN
+6 IN
-11 LHIKKLSISI
+11 LIKWILISI
-21 IYTNCVNTFVG
+21 L
-32 TYKKPKRSIMK
+32 S
-43 YKPISIV
+43 SQ
-50 IVLFSFLHFIYAAD
+50 FIFAGGIR
-64 VKGKVVDSGSG
+64 GKVTDAGSG
-75 DFLPGANVMLDGTN
+75 DFLPGANVVLDGTN

-95 RSGNYKISGV
+95 RFGEFTISNV
-105 PEGDYTLKVTYVG
+105 PDGSYTLTVTYVG
-118 YADFSDSVSV
+118 YADYSDSVTV
-128 GSDGVV
+128 GSDVV
-134 LDVSLNVDYVALEGV
+134 SKDIALSVDYVAMEAV

-196 GVALESDHGEGRYV
+196 GIALESDHGEGRYV

-296 YGKNGSMGAFTYGNQ
+296 YGKSGSMGAFTYGNQ
-311 FMDGNLGLIFSGSY
+311 FMDGKLGLIVSSSY

-346 TNEVDSEEDET
+346 SDVVDSEEDET
-357 YVVSESD
+357 YVVDEAD
-364 GLILNDMQLKNYSS
+364 GTIINDMQLKNYALS
-378 LTRERVGITTSL
+378 RERIGITTGL
-390 DYKLAENSKLS
+390 DYKLAENSKLYV
-401 FNLISNTYTD
+401 NLISNTYTD
-411 VENRNRLRYRF
+411 KENRNRLRYRF
-422 DKSVDEETPGTGYSN
+422 DKSVDEETPGSGYTN
-437 VTSTSGTAN
+437 VTSNSGTAN
-446 LARIAREL
+446 LARITREL
-454 KSRSSISKINNFSLG
+454 KSRSSISQINSLSLG
-469 GDHLIGKLGLD
+469 GDHALGNMKAD
-480 WAFTKSYAEE
+480 WAFTQSYAEE
-490 LRDPSLNAEFV
+490 LRDPSLNAEFE
-501 AKDVN
+501 AKDIN
-506 MTYEFS
+506 MNYEFS

-524 EDGLAF
+524 DEGAAV
-530 DQHDLSNYELDAI
+530 DQHDLSAYELDAI
-543 ELEGNYIPNK
+543 ELEGNYIPNA
-553 KSPNGNLVSGDD
+553 KSPNGNIVSGYD
-565 QVIALNMSMPISF
+565 QVLAFNLSMPLSL
-578 GGGNGNIKAGFKIS
+578 GGANGEIKAGAKLS
-592 QKEKKSDKSGAE
+592 SKQKESDVSGAE
-604 VWEWDGDDDLVLQ
+604 VWEWDGDDDLIMQ
-617 GFDMDIEGSDY
+617 GFDMDIEGDEY

-634 HTHGMDVKAIRDHM
+634 HTHGMDVGKLRDHM
-648 SANLASY
+648 SANLGSY
-655 KILPMYEDA
+655 NILPMYEDA

-677 FYGMADM
+677 FYGMANM
-684 KFGKIN
+684 RMGKIN
-690 FIGGARVEQTSSTY
+690 FIGGARVEQTSTEY
-704 NSWSGAIEDAED
+704 NSWAGAVEDAED
-716 GELSIDASLSEYF
+716 AELSLDESLSQF
-729 VAQKVTK
+729 FTAQKVSK

-743 MVHLRYAVNDRA
+743 MFHVRYALNNRTMVRA
-755 LVRGAY
+755 AY
-761 TESIARADFASLV
+761 TETIARADFASLV

-794 HSKNI
+794 HSQNI

-805 YPEGL
+805 YPSGL
-810 GIFSFGYFSKSIDN
+810 GIFSFGYFSKAIDN
-824 YIYTSALQDVS
+824 YIYTAVLQDATI
-835 VRGSRVYD
+835 RDGAKVYD

-883 TSTDSEADYGDAR
+883 TSTTSEADYGDMR
-896 EKSTFPGQAAS
+896 EKSTFPGQAPA
-907 TGNLSFAYETSK
+907 TGNLSFAYETNK

-931 YIVEVGGD
+931 YIVEVGED
-939 KDEDIFYDPANR
+939 ADEDIYYDPANR
-951 LDLSLSYNL
+951 LDFSMSYNI

-992 VYGSTIKIGTNYRF
+992 VYGATMKVGTSYRF

>member
-1 MMGKL
+1 M
-6 GIFSN
+6 N
-11 LHIKKLSISI
+11 IKSISI
-21 IYTNCVNTFVG
+21 ITF
-32 TYKKPKRSIMK
+32 
-43 YKPISIV
+43 
-50 IVLFSFLHFIYAAD
+50 LLSFTHLAYAGD
-64 VKGKVVDSGSG
+64 VSGKVTGSSSG

-89 YGASSD
+89 YGTSSD
-95 RSGNYKISGV
+95 RFGNYKIGGV

-118 YADFSDSVSV
+118 YADFSDSVTV
-128 GSDGVV
+128 GSDDVMV
-134 LDVSLNVDYVALEGV
+134 DVSLDVDYVSMEGV
-149 NVTGLAQ
+149 NVTGLSQ
-156 GQAKALSQQRSAGN
+156 GQAKALSQQKSAGN

-260 MDGDA
+260 MDADA

-296 YGKNGSMGAFTYGNQ
+296 YGKSGSMGAFTYGNQ
-311 FMDGNLGLIFSGSY
+311 FMDGNLGLIVSGSY

-334 IELEWNDEYEFV
+334 IELEWNDKYETV
-346 TNEVDSEEDET
+346 SDVVDSEEDET
-357 YVVSESD
+357 YVVDETD
-364 GLILNDMQLKNYSS
+364 GVIINDMQLKNYSLS
-378 LTRERVGITTSL
+378 RERVGVTTSL
-390 DYKLAENSKLS
+390 DYKLANDSKLYLN
-401 FNLISNTYTD
+401 FISNTYTD
-411 VENRNRLRYRF
+411 NENRNRLRYRF
-422 DKSVDEETPGTGYSN
+422 DKSVDEETPGSGYSN
-437 VTSTSGTAN
+437 VTSTAGTAN

-454 KSRSSISKINNFSLG
+454 KSRSSISKINSFSLG
-469 GDHLIGKLGLD
+469 GDHALGKLGLD

-490 LRDPSLNAEFV
+490 LRDPSVNAEFIV
-501 AKDVN
+501 KDIN
-506 MTYEFS
+506 MAYEFT

-524 EDGLAF
+524 EDGAAF
-530 DQHDLSNYELDAI
+530 DQHDLSKYELDAI

-553 KSPNGNLVSGDD
+553 KSPNGNLVSGED
-565 QVIALNMSMPISF
+565 QVIAFNMSMPLSI
-578 GGGNGNIKAGFKIS
+578 GGGNGEVKLGAKLS
-592 QKEKKSDKSGAE
+592 KKDKKSDKSGAE
-604 VWEWDGDDDLVLQ
+604 VWEWDGDDDLIMQ
-617 GFDMDIEGSDY
+617 GFNMDIEGEDY

-634 HTHGMDVKAIRDHM
+634 HTNGLDVKKIRDHM
-648 SANLASY
+648 SANLGSY
-655 KILPMYEDA
+655 AILPMYEDA
-664 ILETWDATEDITA
+664 ILETWDATEDIAA

-684 KFGKIN
+684 KFGKVN
-690 FIGGARVEQTSSTY
+690 FIGGARMESTSSTY
-704 NSWSGAIEDAED
+704 NSWAGAVEDAED
-716 GELSIDASLSEYF
+716 NEGTIEESLAAYF
-729 VAQKVTK
+729 TAQKVTK
-736 EYTDVLP
+736 EYTNVLP
-743 MVHLRYAVNDRA
+743 MAHVRYEVNDET
-755 LVRGAY
+755 LVRAAY
-761 TESIARADFASLV
+761 TETIARADFAALV
-774 PFIATDGD
+774 PFIAADGD

-794 HSKNI
+794 HSQNI
-799 DLMLEY
+799 DIMLEY
-805 YPEGL
+805 YPAGL
-810 GIFSFGYFSKSIDN
+810 GVFSFGYFSKSIDN
-824 YIYTSALQDVS
+824 YIYTSTLQDVS
-835 VRGSRVYD
+835 IRGGSKVYD
-843 EVVMPVNGDNATL
+843 EVSMPVNGENATL

-883 TSTDSEADYGDAR
+883 TSTDSEADYGGNR
-896 EKSTFPGQAAS
+896 EKSTFPGQAPS

-931 YIVEVGGD
+931 YLVEVGGD
-939 KDEDIFYDPANR
+939 KDEDIYYDPANR

-960 NSKLTLFADI
+960 NNKITLFADM

>member
-1 MMGKL
+1 M
-6 GIFSN
+6 N
-11 LHIKKLSISI
+11 IKSISI
-21 IYTNCVNTFVG
+21 ITF
-32 TYKKPKRSIMK
+32 
-43 YKPISIV
+43 
-50 IVLFSFLHFIYAAD
+50 LLSFTHLAYAGD
-64 VKGKVVDSGSG
+64 VSGKVTGSSSG

-89 YGASSD
+89 YGTSSD
-95 RSGNYKISGV
+95 RFGNYKIGGV

-118 YADFSDSVSV
+118 YADFSDSVTV
-128 GSDGVV
+128 GSDDVMV
-134 LDVSLNVDYVALEGV
+134 DVSLDVDYVSMEGV
-149 NVTGLAQ
+149 NVTGLSQ
-156 GQAKALSQQRSAGN
+156 GQAKALSQQKSAGN

-260 MDGDA
+260 MDADA

-296 YGKNGSMGAFTYGNQ
+296 YGKSGSMGAFTYGNQ
-311 FMDGNLGLIFSGSY
+311 FMDGNLGLIVSGSY

-334 IELEWNDEYEFV
+334 IELEWNDKYETV
-346 TNEVDSEEDET
+346 SDVVDSEEDET
-357 YVVSESD
+357 YVVDETD
-364 GLILNDMQLKNYSS
+364 GVIINDMQLKNYSLS
-378 LTRERVGITTSL
+378 RERVGVTTSL
-390 DYKLAENSKLS
+390 DYKLANDSKLYLN
-401 FNLISNTYTD
+401 FISNTYTD
-411 VENRNRLRYRF
+411 NENRNRLRYRF
-422 DKSVDEETPGTGYSN
+422 DKSVDEETPGSGYSN
-437 VTSTSGTAN
+437 VTSTAGTAN

-454 KSRSSISKINNFSLG
+454 KSRSSISKINSFSLG
-469 GDHLIGKLGLD
+469 GDHALGKLGLD

-490 LRDPSLNAEFV
+490 LRDPSVNAEFIV
-501 AKDVN
+501 KDIN
-506 MTYEFS
+506 MAYEFT

-524 EDGLAF
+524 EDGAAF
-530 DQHDLSNYELDAI
+530 DQHDLSKYELDAI

-553 KSPNGNLVSGDD
+553 KSPNGNLVSGED
-565 QVIALNMSMPISF
+565 QVIAFNMSMPLSI
-578 GGGNGNIKAGFKIS
+578 GGGNGEVKLGAKLS
-592 QKEKKSDKSGAE
+592 RKDKKSDKSGAE
-604 VWEWDGDDDLVLQ
+604 VWEWDGDDDLIMQ
-617 GFDMDIEGSDY
+617 GFNMDIEGEDY

-634 HTHGMDVKAIRDHM
+634 HTNGLDVKKIRDHM
-648 SANLASY
+648 SKYLGSY
-655 KILPMYEDA
+655 AILPMYEDA

-684 KFGKIN
+684 RFGKVN
-690 FIGGARVEQTSSTY
+690 FIGGARMEKTSSTY
-704 NSWSGAIEDAED
+704 NSWAGAVEDAED
-716 GELSIDASLSEYF
+716 NEGTIDESLAAYF
-729 VAQKVTK
+729 TAQKVTK
-736 EYTDVLP
+736 EYTNVLP
-743 MVHLRYAVNDRA
+743 MAHVRYEVNDQA
-755 LVRGAY
+755 LVRAAY
-761 TESIARADFASLV
+761 TETIARADFAALV

-794 HSKNI
+794 HSQNI
-799 DLMLEY
+799 DIMLEY
-805 YPEGL
+805 YPAGL
-810 GIFSFGYFSKSIDN
+810 GVFSFGYFSKSIDN
-824 YIYTSALQDVS
+824 YIYTSTLQDVS
-835 VRGSRVYD
+835 IRGGSKVYD
-843 EVVMPVNGDNATL
+843 EVSMPVNGENATL

-883 TSTDSEADYGDAR
+883 TSTDSEADYGGNR
-896 EKSTFPGQAAS
+896 EKSTFPGQAPS

-931 YIVEVGGD
+931 YLVEVGGD
-939 KDEDIFYDPANR
+939 KDEDIYYDPANR

-960 NSKLTLFADI
+960 NNKITLFADM

>member
-1 MMGKL
+1 M
-6 GIFSN
+6 N
-11 LHIKKLSISI
+11 IKSISI
-21 IYTNCVNTFVG
+21 ITF
-32 TYKKPKRSIMK
+32 
-43 YKPISIV
+43 
-50 IVLFSFLHFIYAAD
+50 LLSFTHLAYAGD
-64 VKGKVVDSGSG
+64 VSGKVTGSSSG

-89 YGASSD
+89 YGTSSD
-95 RSGNYKISGV
+95 RFGNYKIGGV

-118 YADFSDSVSV
+118 YADFSDSVTV
-128 GSDGVV
+128 GSDDVMV
-134 LDVSLNVDYVALEGV
+134 DVSLDVDYVSMEGV
-149 NVTGLAQ
+149 NVTGLSQ
-156 GQAKALSQQRSAGN
+156 GQAKALSQQKSAGN

-260 MDGDA
+260 MDADA

-296 YGKNGSMGAFTYGNQ
+296 YGKSGSMGAFTYGNQ
-311 FMDGNLGLIFSGSY
+311 FMDGNLGLIVSGSY

-334 IELEWNDEYEFV
+334 IELEWNDKYETV
-346 TNEVDSEEDET
+346 SDVVDSEEDET
-357 YVVSESD
+357 YVVDETD
-364 GLILNDMQLKNYSS
+364 GVIINDMQLKNYSLS
-378 LTRERVGITTSL
+378 RERVGVTTSL
-390 DYKLAENSKLS
+390 DYKLANDSKLYLN
-401 FNLISNTYTD
+401 FISNTYTD
-411 VENRNRLRYRF
+411 NENRNRLRYRF
-422 DKSVDEETPGTGYSN
+422 DKSVDEETPGSGYSN
-437 VTSTSGTAN
+437 VTSTAGTAN

-454 KSRSSISKINNFSLG
+454 KSRSSISKINSFSLG
-469 GDHLIGKLGLD
+469 GDHALGKLGLD

-490 LRDPSLNAEFV
+490 LRDPSVNAEFIV
-501 AKDVN
+501 KDIN
-506 MTYEFS
+506 MAYEFT

-524 EDGLAF
+524 EDGAAF
-530 DQHDLSNYELDAI
+530 DQHDLSKYELDAI

-553 KSPNGNLVSGDD
+553 KSPNGNLVSGED
-565 QVIALNMSMPISF
+565 QVIAFNMSMPLSI
-578 GGGNGNIKAGFKIS
+578 GGGNGEVKLGAKLS
-592 QKEKKSDKSGAE
+592 RKDKKSDKSGAE
-604 VWEWDGDDDLVLQ
+604 VWEWDGDDDLIMQ
-617 GFDMDIEGSDY
+617 GFNMDIEGEDY

-634 HTHGMDVKAIRDHM
+634 HTNGLDVKKIRDHM
-648 SANLASY
+648 SKYLGSY
-655 KILPMYEDA
+655 AILPMYEDA
-664 ILETWDATEDITA
+664 ILETWDATEDIAA

-684 KFGKIN
+684 KFGKVN
-690 FIGGARVEQTSSTY
+690 FIGGARMESTSSTY
-704 NSWSGAIEDAED
+704 NSWAGAVEDAED
-716 GELSIDASLSEYF
+716 NEGTIQESLAAYF
-729 VAQKVTK
+729 TAQKVTK
-736 EYTDVLP
+736 EYTNVLP
-743 MVHLRYAVNDRA
+743 MAHVRYEVNDQA
-755 LVRGAY
+755 LVRAAY
-761 TESIARADFASLV
+761 TETIARADFAALV

-794 HSKNI
+794 HSQNI
-799 DLMLEY
+799 DIMLEY
-805 YPEGL
+805 YPAGL
-810 GIFSFGYFSKSIDN
+810 GVFSFGYFSKSIDN
-824 YIYTSALQDVS
+824 YIYTSTLQDVS
-835 VRGSRVYD
+835 IRGGSKVYD
-843 EVVMPVNGDNATL
+843 EVSMPVNGENATL

-883 TSTDSEADYGDAR
+883 TSTDSEADYGGNR
-896 EKSTFPGQAAS
+896 EKSTFPGQAPS

-931 YIVEVGGD
+931 YLVEVGGD
-939 KDEDIFYDPANR
+939 KDEDIYYDPANR

-960 NSKLTLFADI
+960 NNKITLFADM

>member
-1 MMGKL
+1 MKY
-6 GIFSN
+6 
-11 LHIKKLSISI
+11 KSISI
-21 IYTNCVNTFVG
+21 T
-32 TYKKPKRSIMK
+32 
-43 YKPISIV
+43 
-50 IVLFSFLHFIYAAD
+50 IVLFSFLQFIYAAD
-64 VKGKVVDSGSG
+64 VRGKVTDSGSG

-118 YADFSDSVSV
+118 YSDFSDSVSV
-128 GSDGVV
+128 GVDGAN
-134 LDVSLNVDYVALEGV
+134 LDVSLTVDYVAMEGV

-296 YGKNGSMGAFTYGNQ
+296 YGKSGSMGAFTYGNQ

-334 IELEWNDEYEFV
+334 IELEWNDKYESV
-346 TNEVDSEEDET
+346 SDVVDEPGDDPTYIVDET
-357 YVVSESD
+357 D
-364 GLILNDMQLKNYSS
+364 GTIINDMQLKNYSLS
-378 LTRERVGITTSL
+378 RERVGVTTSL
-390 DYKLAENSKLS
+390 DYKLANNSKLYAN
-401 FNLISNTYTD
+401 FISNTYTD
-411 VENRNRLRYRF
+411 IENRNRLRYRF
-422 DKSVDEETPGTGYSN
+422 DKSVDEETPGSGYSN
-437 VTSTSGTAN
+437 VTSTAGTAN

-454 KSRSSISKINNFSLG
+454 KSRSSISKINSFSLG
-469 GDHLIGKLGLD
+469 GDHALGKLGLD

-490 LRDPSLNAEFV
+490 LRDPSVNAEFV
-501 AKDVN
+501 AKDIN
-506 MTYEFS
+506 MNYEFS

-524 EDGLAF
+524 EDGVAF
-530 DQHDLSNYELDAI
+530 DQHDLSAYELDAI

-565 QVIALNMSMPISF
+565 QVIAFNMSMPLAI
-578 GGGNGNIKAGFKIS
+578 GGGNGEIKVGAKLS
-592 QKEKKSDKSGAE
+592 TKEKKSDKSGAE
-604 VWEWDGDDDLVLQ
+604 VWEWDGEDDIIMQ
-617 GFDMDIEGSDY
+617 GFNMDIEGDDY

-634 HTHGMDVKAIRDHM
+634 HTNGIDVKKIRDHM
-648 SANLASY
+648 SANIGSY
-655 KILPMYEDA
+655 AILPMYEDA
-664 ILETWDATEDITA
+664 ILETWDATEDVTA

-684 KFGKIN
+684 RFGKVN
-690 FIGGARVEQTSSTY
+690 FIGGARMEKTSSTY
-704 NSWSGAIEDAED
+704 NSWEGAVEDAED
-716 GELSIDASLSEYF
+716 NEGTIEESLAAYF
-729 VAQKVTK
+729 TAQKVTK
-736 EYTDVLP
+736 EYTNVLP
-743 MVHLRYAVNDRA
+743 MVHVRYAVNDQT
-755 LVRGAY
+755 LVRAAY
-761 TESIARADFASLV
+761 TESIARADFAALV

-782 DAEAGNPELESA
+782 EAEAGNPELESA
-794 HSKNI
+794 HSQNI

-805 YPEGL
+805 YPAGL
-810 GIFSFGYFSKSIDN
+810 GVFSFGYFSKSIDN

-835 VRGSRVYD
+835 IRGGSKVYD

-883 TSTDSEADYGDAR
+883 TATDSEADYGDAR

-931 YIVEVGGD
+931 YIVEVGDD

-960 NSKLTLFADI
+960 NSKLTIFADM

>member
-1 MMGKL
+1 MN
-6 GIFSN
+6 IN
-11 LHIKKLSISI
+11 LIKWILISI
-21 IYTNCVNTFVG
+21 L
-32 TYKKPKRSIMK
+32 S
-43 YKPISIV
+43 SQ
-50 IVLFSFLHFIYAAD
+50 FILAGGIN
-64 VKGKVVDSGSG
+64 GKVTDAGSG
-75 DFLPGANVMLDGTN
+75 DFLPGANVVLDGTN

-95 RSGNYKISGV
+95 RFGEFTISNVPDGNY
-105 PEGDYTLKVTYVG
+105 TLTVTYVG
-118 YADFSDSVSV
+118 YADYSDSVTV
-128 GSDGVV
+128 GSDVV
-134 LDVSLNVDYVALEGV
+134 SRDIALSVDYVAMEAV

-196 GVALESDHGEGRYV
+196 GIALESDHGEGRYV

-296 YGKNGSMGAFTYGNQ
+296 YGKSGSMGAFTYGNQ
-311 FMDGNLGLIFSGSY
+311 FMDGKLGLIVSSSY

-346 TNEVDSEEDET
+346 SDVVDSEEDET
-357 YVVSESD
+357 YVVDEAD
-364 GLILNDMQLKNYSS
+364 GTIINDMQLKNYALS
-378 LTRERVGITTSL
+378 RERIGITTGL
-390 DYKLAENSKLS
+390 DYKLAENSKLYL
-401 FNLISNTYTD
+401 NLITNTYTD
-411 VENRNRLRYRF
+411 KENRNRLRYRF
-422 DKSVDEETPGTGYSN
+422 DKSVDEETPGSGYTN
-437 VTSTSGTAN
+437 VTSNSGTAN
-446 LARIAREL
+446 LARITREL
-454 KSRSSISKINNFSLG
+454 KSRSSISKINSFSLG
-469 GDHLIGKLGLD
+469 GDHALGNIKAD
-480 WAFTKSYAEE
+480 WAFTQSYAEE
-490 LRDPSLNAEFV
+490 LRDPSLNAEFE
-501 AKDVN
+501 AKDIN
-506 MTYEFS
+506 MNYEFS

-524 EDGLAF
+524 DEGSAF
-530 DQHDLSNYELDAI
+530 DQHDLSAYELDAI
-543 ELEGNYIPNK
+543 ELEGNYIPNA

-565 QVIALNMSMPISF
+565 QVIAFNLAMPLSL
-578 GGGNGNIKAGFKIS
+578 GGANGEIKAGAKLS
-592 QKEKKSDKSGAE
+592 SKKKKSDVSGAE
-604 VWEWDGDDDLVLQ
+604 VWEWDGDDDLIMQ
-617 GFDMDIEGSDY
+617 GFDMDIEGDEY
-628 MDGNYV
+628 MEGNYV
-634 HTHGMDVKAIRDHM
+634 HTHGMDVDKLRDHM
-648 SANLASY
+648 SANLGSY
-655 KILPMYEDA
+655 NILPMYEDA

-677 FYGMADM
+677 FYGMANM
-684 KFGKIN
+684 RMGKIN
-690 FIGGARVEQTSSTY
+690 FIGGARVEQTSTEY
-704 NSWSGAIEDAED
+704 NSWAGAVEDAED
-716 GELSIDASLSEYF
+716 AELSLDESLSQF
-729 VAQKVTK
+729 FAAQKVSK

-743 MVHLRYAVNDRA
+743 MFHVRYAVNNRMMVRA
-755 LVRGAY
+755 AY
-761 TESIARADFASLV
+761 TETIARADFASLV

-794 HSKNI
+794 HSQNI

-805 YPEGL
+805 YPSGL
-810 GIFSFGYFSKSIDN
+810 GIFSFGYFSKAIDN
-824 YIYTSALQDVS
+824 YIYTAVLQDATI
-835 VRGSRVYD
+835 RDGAKVYD
-843 EVVMPVNGDNATL
+843 EVVMPVNGENATL

-883 TSTDSEADYGDAR
+883 TSTTSEADYGDMR
-896 EKSTFPGQAAS
+896 EKSTFPGQAPA

-931 YIVEVGGD
+931 YIVEVGED
-939 KDEDIFYDPANR
+939 ADEDIYYDPANR
-951 LDLSLSYNL
+951 LDFSMSYNI

-992 VYGSTIKIGTNYRF
+992 VYGATMKIGTSYRF

>member
-1 MMGKL
+1 M
-6 GIFSN
+6 N
-11 LHIKKLSISI
+11 IKSISI
-21 IYTNCVNTFVG
+21 ITF
-32 TYKKPKRSIMK
+32 
-43 YKPISIV
+43 
-50 IVLFSFLHFIYAAD
+50 LLSFTHLAYAGD
-64 VKGKVVDSGSG
+64 VSGKVTGSSSG

-89 YGASSD
+89 YGTSSD
-95 RSGNYKISGV
+95 RFGNYKIGGV

-118 YADFSDSVSV
+118 YADFSDSVTV
-128 GSDGVV
+128 GSDDVMV
-134 LDVSLNVDYVALEGV
+134 NVSLDVDYVSMEGV
-149 NVTGLAQ
+149 NVTGLSQ
-156 GQAKALSQQRSAGN
+156 GQAKALSQQKSAGN

-225 GVKVPSPEDVRKIS
+225 GIKVPSPEDVRKIS

-260 MDGDA
+260 MDADA

-275 NAFDYDGQFMEAKV
+275 NAFDYDGQFMEAKI

-296 YGKNGSMGAFTYGNQ
+296 YGKSGSMGAFTYGNQ
-311 FMDGNLGLIFSGSY
+311 FMDGNLGLIVSGSY

-334 IELEWNDEYEFV
+334 IELEWNDKYETV
-346 TNEVDSEEDET
+346 SDVVDSEEDET
-357 YVVSESD
+357 YVVDETD
-364 GLILNDMQLKNYSS
+364 GVIINDMQLKNYSLS
-378 LTRERVGITTSL
+378 RERVGVTTSL
-390 DYKLAENSKLS
+390 DYKLANNSKLYL
-401 FNLISNTYTD
+401 NYISNTYTD
-411 VENRNRLRYRF
+411 NENRNRLRYRF
-422 DKSVDEETPGTGYSN
+422 DKSVDEETPGSGYSN
-437 VTSTSGTAN
+437 VTSTAGTAN

-454 KSRSSISKINNFSLG
+454 KSRSSISKINSFSLG
-469 GDHLIGKLGLD
+469 GDHALGKLGLD

-490 LRDPSLNAEFV
+490 LRDPSVNAEFV

-506 MTYEFS
+506 MNYEFT

-524 EDGLAF
+524 EDGAAF
-530 DQHDLSNYELDAI
+530 DQHDLSKYELDAI

-565 QVIALNMSMPISF
+565 QVIAFNMSMPLSI
-578 GGGNGNIKAGFKIS
+578 GGGYGEVKLGAKLS
-592 QKEKKSDKSGAE
+592 KKDKKSDKSGAE
-604 VWEWDGDDDLVLQ
+604 VWEWDGDDDLIMQ
-617 GFDMDIEGSDY
+617 GFNMDIEGDEY

-634 HTHGMDVKAIRDHM
+634 HTNGLDVKKVRDHM

-655 KILPMYEDA
+655 EILPMYEDA

-690 FIGGARVEQTSSTY
+690 FIGGARMEKTSSTY
-704 NSWSGAIEDAED
+704 NSWAGAVEDAED
-716 GELSIDASLSEYF
+716 NEGTIDESLAAYF
-729 VAQKVTK
+729 TAQKVTK
-736 EYTDVLP
+736 EYTNVLP
-743 MVHLRYAVNDRA
+743 MAHVRYAVNDQA
-755 LVRGAY
+755 LVRAAY
-761 TESIARADFASLV
+761 TETIARADFAGLV
-774 PFIATDGD
+774 PFIAADGD

-794 HSKNI
+794 NSQNI
-799 DLMLEY
+799 DVMLEY
-805 YPEGL
+805 YPAGL
-810 GIFSFGYFSKSIDN
+810 GVFSFGYFSKSIDN
-824 YIYTSALQDVS
+824 YIYTSTLQDVS
-835 VRGSRVYD
+835 IRGGSKVYD
-843 EVVMPVNGDNATL
+843 EVSMPVNGENATL

-883 TSTDSEADYGDAR
+883 TSTDSEADYGDDR

-931 YIVEVGGD
+931 YLVEVGGD
-939 KDEDIFYDPANR
+939 KNEDIYYDPANR

-960 NSKLTLFADI
+960 NNKITLFADM

>member
-1 MMGKL
+1 MNINIIKWILILILSSQFILAG
-6 GIFSN
+6 GIN
-11 LHIKKLSISI
+11 
-21 IYTNCVNTFVG
+21 
-32 TYKKPKRSIMK
+32 
-43 YKPISIV
+43 
-50 IVLFSFLHFIYAAD
+50 
-64 VKGKVVDSGSG
+64 GKVTDAGSG
-75 DFLPGANVMLDGTN
+75 DFLPGANVVLDGTN

-95 RSGNYKISGV
+95 RFGEFTISNVPDGNY
-105 PEGDYTLKVTYVG
+105 TLTVTYVG
-118 YADFSDSVSV
+118 YADYSDSVTV
-128 GSDGVV
+128 GSDVV
-134 LDVSLNVDYVALEGV
+134 SRDIALSVDYVAMEAV

-196 GVALESDHGEGRYV
+196 GIALESDHGEGRYV

-296 YGKNGSMGAFTYGNQ
+296 YGKSGSMGAFTYGNQ
-311 FMDGNLGLIFSGSY
+311 FMDGKLGLIVSSSY

-346 TNEVDSEEDET
+346 SDVVDSEEDET
-357 YVVSESD
+357 YVVDEAD
-364 GLILNDMQLKNYSS
+364 GTIINDMQLKNYALS
-378 LTRERVGITTSL
+378 RERIGITTGL
-390 DYKLAENSKLS
+390 DYKLAENSKLYL
-401 FNLISNTYTD
+401 NLITNTYTD
-411 VENRNRLRYRF
+411 KENRNRLRYRF
-422 DKSVDEETPGTGYSN
+422 DKSVDEETPGSGYTN
-437 VTSTSGTAN
+437 VTSNSGTAN
-446 LARIAREL
+446 LARITREL
-454 KSRSSISKINNFSLG
+454 KSRSSISKINSFSLG
-469 GDHLIGKLGLD
+469 GDHALGNIKAD
-480 WAFTKSYAEE
+480 WAFTQSYAEE
-490 LRDPSLNAEFV
+490 LRDPSLNAEFE
-501 AKDVN
+501 AKDIN
-506 MTYEFS
+506 MNYEFS

-524 EDGLAF
+524 DEGSAF
-530 DQHDLSNYELDAI
+530 DQHDLSAYELDAI
-543 ELEGNYIPNK
+543 ELEGNYIPNA

-565 QVIALNMSMPISF
+565 QVIAFNLAMPLSL
-578 GGGNGNIKAGFKIS
+578 GGANGEIKAGAKLS
-592 QKEKKSDKSGAE
+592 SKKKKSDVSGAE
-604 VWEWDGDDDLVLQ
+604 VWEWDGDDDLIMQ
-617 GFDMDIEGSDY
+617 GFDMDIEGDEY

-634 HTHGMDVKAIRDHM
+634 HTHGMDVDKLRDHM
-648 SANLASY
+648 SANLGSY
-655 KILPMYEDA
+655 NILPMYEDA

-677 FYGMADM
+677 FYGMANM
-684 KFGKIN
+684 RMGKIN
-690 FIGGARVEQTSSTY
+690 FIGGARVEQTSTEY
-704 NSWSGAIEDAED
+704 NSWAGAVEDAED
-716 GELSIDASLSEYF
+716 AELSLDESLSQF
-729 VAQKVTK
+729 FTAQKVSK

-743 MVHLRYAVNDRA
+743 MFHVRYAVNNRMMVRA
-755 LVRGAY
+755 AY
-761 TESIARADFASLV
+761 TETIARADFASLV

-794 HSKNI
+794 HSQNI

-805 YPEGL
+805 YPSGL
-810 GIFSFGYFSKSIDN
+810 GIFSFGYFSKAIDN
-824 YIYTSALQDVS
+824 YIYTAVLQDATI
-835 VRGSRVYD
+835 RDGAKVYD

-883 TSTDSEADYGDAR
+883 TSTTSEADYGDMR
-896 EKSTFPGQAAS
+896 EKSTFPGQAPA

-931 YIVEVGGD
+931 YIVEVGED
-939 KDEDIFYDPANR
+939 ADEDIYYDPANR
-951 LDLSLSYNL
+951 LDFSMSYNI

-992 VYGSTIKIGTNYRF
+992 VYGATMKVGTSYRF

>member
-1 MMGKL
+1 M
-6 GIFSN
+6 N
-11 LHIKKLSISI
+11 IKSISI
-21 IYTNCVNTFVG
+21 ITF
-32 TYKKPKRSIMK
+32 
-43 YKPISIV
+43 
-50 IVLFSFLHFIYAAD
+50 LLSFTHLAYAGD
-64 VKGKVVDSGSG
+64 VSGKVTGSSSG

-89 YGASSD
+89 YGTSSD
-95 RSGNYKISGV
+95 RFGNYKIGGV

-118 YADFSDSVSV
+118 YADFSDSVTV
-128 GSDGVV
+128 GSDDVMV
-134 LDVSLNVDYVALEGV
+134 DVSLDVDYVSMEGV

-156 GQAKALSQQRSAGN
+156 GQAKALSQQKSAGN

-260 MDGDA
+260 MDADA

-296 YGKNGSMGAFTYGNQ
+296 YGKSGSMGAFTYGNQ
-311 FMDGNLGLIFSGSY
+311 FMDGNLGLIVSGSY

-334 IELEWNDEYEFV
+334 IELEWNDKYETV
-346 TNEVDSEEDET
+346 SDVVDSEEDET
-357 YVVSESD
+357 YVVDETD
-364 GLILNDMQLKNYSS
+364 GVIINDMQLKNYSLS
-378 LTRERVGITTSL
+378 RERVGVTTSL
-390 DYKLAENSKLS
+390 DYKLANDSKLYLN
-401 FNLISNTYTD
+401 FISNTYTD
-411 VENRNRLRYRF
+411 NENRNRLRYRF
-422 DKSVDEETPGTGYSN
+422 DKSVDEETPGSGYSN
-437 VTSTSGTAN
+437 VTSTAGTAN

-454 KSRSSISKINNFSLG
+454 KSRSSISKINSFSLG
-469 GDHLIGKLGLD
+469 GDHALGKLGLD

-490 LRDPSLNAEFV
+490 LRDPSVNAEFIV
-501 AKDVN
+501 KDIN
-506 MTYEFS
+506 MAYEFT

-524 EDGLAF
+524 EDGAAF
-530 DQHDLSNYELDAI
+530 DQHDLSKYELDAI

-553 KSPNGNLVSGDD
+553 KSPNGNLVSGED
-565 QVIALNMSMPISF
+565 QVIAFNMSMPLSI
-578 GGGNGNIKAGFKIS
+578 GGGNGEVKLGAKLS
-592 QKEKKSDKSGAE
+592 RKDKKSDKSGAE
-604 VWEWDGDDDLVLQ
+604 VWEWDGDDDLIMQ
-617 GFDMDIEGSDY
+617 GFNMDIEGEDY

-634 HTHGMDVKAIRDHM
+634 HTNGLDVKKIRDHM
-648 SANLASY
+648 SKYLGSY
-655 KILPMYEDA
+655 AILPMYEDA
-664 ILETWDATEDITA
+664 ILETWDAIEDIAA

-684 KFGKIN
+684 KFGKVN
-690 FIGGARVEQTSSTY
+690 FIGGARMEKTSSTY
-704 NSWSGAIEDAED
+704 NSWAGAVEDAED
-716 GELSIDASLSEYF
+716 NEGTIDESLAAYF
-729 VAQKVTK
+729 TAQKVTK
-736 EYTDVLP
+736 EYTNVLP
-743 MVHLRYAVNDRA
+743 MAHVRYEVNDQA
-755 LVRGAY
+755 LVRAAY
-761 TESIARADFASLV
+761 TETIARADFAALV

-794 HSKNI
+794 HSQNI
-799 DLMLEY
+799 DIMLEY
-805 YPEGL
+805 YPAGL
-810 GIFSFGYFSKSIDN
+810 GVFSFGYFSKSIDN
-824 YIYTSALQDVS
+824 YIYTSTLQDVS
-835 VRGSRVYD
+835 IRGGFKVYD
-843 EVVMPVNGDNATL
+843 EVSMPVNGENATL

-883 TSTDSEADYGDAR
+883 TSTDSEADYGGNR
-896 EKSTFPGQAAS
+896 EKSTFPGQAPS

-931 YIVEVGGD
+931 YLVEVGGD
-939 KDEDIFYDPANR
+939 KDEDIYYDPANR

-960 NSKLTLFADI
+960 NNKITLFADM

>member
-1 MMGKL
+1 M
-6 GIFSN
+6 N
-11 LHIKKLSISI
+11 IKSISI
-21 IYTNCVNTFVG
+21 ITF
-32 TYKKPKRSIMK
+32 
-43 YKPISIV
+43 
-50 IVLFSFLHFIYAAD
+50 LLSFTHLAYAGD
-64 VKGKVVDSGSG
+64 VSGKVTGSSSG

-89 YGASSD
+89 YGTSSD
-95 RSGNYKISGV
+95 RFGNYKIGGV

-118 YADFSDSVSV
+118 YADFSDSVTV
-128 GSDGVV
+128 GSDDVMV
-134 LDVSLNVDYVALEGV
+134 DVSLDVDYVSMEGV
-149 NVTGLAQ
+149 NVTGLSQ
-156 GQAKALSQQRSAGN
+156 GQAKALSQQKSAGN

-260 MDGDA
+260 MDADA

-296 YGKNGSMGAFTYGNQ
+296 YGKSGSMGAFTYGNQ
-311 FMDGNLGLIFSGSY
+311 FMDGNLGLIVSGSY

-334 IELEWNDEYEFV
+334 IELEWNDKYETV
-346 TNEVDSEEDET
+346 SDVVDSEEDET
-357 YVVSESD
+357 YVVDETD
-364 GLILNDMQLKNYSS
+364 GVIINDMQLKNYSLS
-378 LTRERVGITTSL
+378 RERVGVTTSL
-390 DYKLAENSKLS
+390 DYKLANDSKLYLN
-401 FNLISNTYTD
+401 FISNTYTD
-411 VENRNRLRYRF
+411 NENRNRLRYRF
-422 DKSVDEETPGTGYSN
+422 DKSVDEETPGSGYSN
-437 VTSTSGTAN
+437 VTSTAGTAN

-454 KSRSSISKINNFSLG
+454 KSRSSISKINSFSLG
-469 GDHLIGKLGLD
+469 GDHALGKLGLD

-490 LRDPSLNAEFV
+490 LRDPSVNAEFIV
-501 AKDVN
+501 KDIN
-506 MTYEFS
+506 MAYEFT

-524 EDGLAF
+524 EDGAAF
-530 DQHDLSNYELDAI
+530 DQHDLSKYELDAI

-553 KSPNGNLVSGDD
+553 KSPNGNLVSGED
-565 QVIALNMSMPISF
+565 QVIAFNMSMPLSI
-578 GGGNGNIKAGFKIS
+578 GGGNGEVKLGAKLS
-592 QKEKKSDKSGAE
+592 RKDKKSDKSGAE
-604 VWEWDGDDDLVLQ
+604 VWEWDGDDDLIMQ
-617 GFDMDIEGSDY
+617 GFNMDIEGEDY

-634 HTHGMDVKAIRDHM
+634 HTNGLDVKKIRDHM
-648 SANLASY
+648 SKYLGSY
-655 KILPMYEDA
+655 AILPMYEDA
-664 ILETWDATEDITA
+664 ILETWDAIEDIAA

-684 KFGKIN
+684 KFGKVN
-690 FIGGARVEQTSSTY
+690 FIGGARMESTSSTY
-704 NSWSGAIEDAED
+704 NSWAGAVEDAED
-716 GELSIDASLSEYF
+716 NEGTIEESLAAYF
-729 VAQKVTK
+729 TAQKVTK
-736 EYTDVLP
+736 EYTNVLP
-743 MVHLRYAVNDRA
+743 MAHVRYEVNDQA
-755 LVRGAY
+755 LVRAAY
-761 TESIARADFASLV
+761 TETIARADFAALV

-794 HSKNI
+794 HSQNI
-799 DLMLEY
+799 DIMLEY
-805 YPEGL
+805 YPAGL
-810 GIFSFGYFSKSIDN
+810 GVFSFGYFSKSIDN
-824 YIYTSALQDVS
+824 YIYTSTLQDVS
-835 VRGSRVYD
+835 IRGGFKVYD
-843 EVVMPVNGDNATL
+843 EVSMPVNGENATL

-883 TSTDSEADYGDAR
+883 TSTDSEADYGGNR
-896 EKSTFPGQAAS
+896 EKSTFPGQAPS

-931 YIVEVGGD
+931 YLVEVGGD
-939 KDEDIFYDPANR
+939 KDEDIYYDPANR

-960 NSKLTLFADI
+960 NNKITLFADM